1 MGLAWLLLA
10 VAVTVEVF
18 ATAMLPRA
26 RGFTDPGWSVAV
38 LAAYGVAIYLLTV
51 IVQRIPVSVT
61 YAIWAGLGTAAVAVV
76 GVVALG
82 EQLSVAKV
90 AGLALIVTG
99 VVVLNLSGSH
109 TA

>member
-18 ATAMLPRA
+18 ATAMLPRI
-26 RGFTDPGWSVAV
+26 RCTITGWSVAV

-82 EQLSVAKV
+82 EQLSIAKV
-90 AGLALIVTG
+90 TGLALIVIG
-99 VVVLNLSGSH
+99 VVVLTLSGSH
-109 TA
+109 AA